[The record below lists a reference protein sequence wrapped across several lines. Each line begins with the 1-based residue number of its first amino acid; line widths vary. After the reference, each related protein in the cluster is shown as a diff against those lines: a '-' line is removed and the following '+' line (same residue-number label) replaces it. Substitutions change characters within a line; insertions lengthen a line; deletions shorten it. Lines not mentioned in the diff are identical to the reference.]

1 MKWLGSSHLA
11 SISDILEDWTRS
23 ANGLVRKHSWVQI
36 KRNGPQWSWLWR
48 VPGQRAIDDQIAPD
62 EQSVSQEWS
71 QILPGDTREI
81 WWALAQP
88 LPMSTNC
95 RMGFLRSTPQDG
107 DLCTYWGLLWKAV
120 GLGRGKRKS
129 WSGQL
134 QGNSEVQWLSEWHWV
149 GSKWP
154 VFQTGSWVS
163 PWNWSTLIGM
173 ISVPGE
179 SLCWGHPDGMDV

>member
-1 MKWLGSSHLA
+1 MAWWGSIPGYKSREMAHSEAGCGGYHAESNWWPDSTWWAA
-11 SISDILEDWTRS
+11 SEC
-23 ANGLVRKHSWVQI
+23 
-36 KRNGPQWSWLWR
+36 
-48 VPGQRAIDDQIAPD
+48 
-62 EQSVSQEWS
+62 QEWS
-71 QILPGDTREI
+71 QILPGDTSEI
-81 WWALAQP
+81 WWAPAQP